1 MSMGNPKKNIEEAAI
16 LVETAK
22 NLFDQSEVLMR
33 QARALRAES
42 MNLRKL
48 ALQLDP
54 SKASVLQEEPFN
66 V

>member
-1 MSMGNPKKNIEEAAI
+1 MSMGNPKQNIEEAAI

-54 SKASVLQEEPFN
+54 SKATVLQEEPFN

>member
-1 MSMGNPKKNIEEAAI
+1 MSMSNPKENIEEAAI

-22 NLFDQSEVLMR
+22 NLFDQSEVLMK

-54 SKASVLQEEPFN
+54 SKATVLQEEPFN

>member
-54 SKASVLQEEPFN
+54 SKATVLQEEPFN

>member
-1 MSMGNPKKNIEEAAI
+1 MSMGNPKPNIEEAAI

-22 NLFDQSEVLMR
+22 NLFSQSEVLMR

-54 SKASVLQEEPFN
+54 SKATVLQEEPFN

>member
-1 MSMGNPKKNIEEAAI
+1 MGNPKQNIEEAAI

-54 SKASVLQEEPFN
+54 SKATVLQEEPFN

>member
-1 MSMGNPKKNIEEAAI
+1 MSMGNPKQNIEEAAI

-22 NLFDQSEVLMR
+22 NLFNQSEVLMK

-54 SKASVLQEEPFN
+54 SKATVLQEEPFN

>member
-54 SKASVLQEEPFN
+54 SKATVLQEEPFD